1 MCPTLWGAKGIAFSV
16 MASGSC
22 CLRWRHGHPHDWC
35 RWGASQ
41 HEFLWTQAP
50 LHFWTGRD
58 ASVPAAAMP
67 WNIWRRVF
75 HSAAPWQA
83 GWMLQSRLCL
93 RSPPLSVPL
102 SRKKENGCWSL
113 TGFLPA
119 SPPHVPWLLGQ
130 AVRPQKGLIPSKCF
144 SMCSPQHWLLRGPVL
159 RPSTATGANNAR
171 GLG

>member
-1 MCPTLWGAKGIAFSV
+1 MCPTLWGAKGIAFSL

-35 RWGASQ
+35 QWGASQ
-41 HEFLWTQAP
+41 HEFLWTHAP

-67 WNIWRRVF
+67 WNIWRRVL
-75 HSAAPWQA
+75 AGRLNATVQA
-83 GWMLQSRLCL
+83 LFEVSSTVSTIEQQ
-93 RSPPLSVPL
+93 
-102 SRKKENGCWSL
+102 KEKECWSL

-119 SPPHVPWLLGQ
+119 SPPHIPWLLGQ
-130 AVRPQKGLIPSKCF
+130 AVRPQKELIPSKCF

>member
-1 MCPTLWGAKGIAFSV
+1 MWSTLWGAFSV

-22 CLRWRHGHPHDWC
+22 CVRLRHGHPHNWC

-41 HEFLWTQAP
+41 QEFLWTQAP
-50 LHFWTGRD
+50 LHFWTGRGT
-58 ASVPAAAMP
+58 SVSAAAIP
-67 WNIWRRVF
+67 RNIWRRVF

-83 GWMLQSRLCL
+83 GWTLQSSLCL

-102 SRKKENGCWSL
+102 NGKKKTDADHL
-113 TGFLPA
+113 TGFLLA

-130 AVRPQKGLIPSKCF
+130 AVRPQKELIPSKCF

-159 RPSTATGANNAR
+159 RPSAATGANNAS